1 MITLRIDFVVNVP
14 TAIQF
19 MNDAVGGQDGIC
31 IKMKITLK
39 VIYLVINRAVV
50 ENKKKISDKESFF
63 DYQMVIK
70 LVRCDQMHH

>member
-19 MNDAVGGQDGIC
+19 MNDAVGVQDGIC

-70 LVRCDQMHH
+70 

>member
-1 MITLRIDFVVNVP
+1 MITLRIDVVVNVP

-19 MNDAVGGQDGIC
+19 MNDAVGVQDGIC

-50 ENKKKISDKESFF
+50 ENKKKISDKEPFF

-70 LVRCDQMHH
+70 

>member
-1 MITLRIDFVVNVP
+1 MITLRIDFVVNVL

-19 MNDAVGGQDGIC
+19 MNDAVGVQDGIC

-39 VIYLVINRAVV
+39 VIYIVINRAVV

-70 LVRCDQMHH
+70 

>member
-1 MITLRIDFVVNVP
+1 MITLRIDVVVNVP

-19 MNDAVGGQDGIC
+19 MNDAVGVQDGIC

-50 ENKKKISDKESFF
+50 EKKKISDKESFF

-70 LVRCDQMHH
+70 

>member
-1 MITLRIDFVVNVP
+1 MITLRIDVVVNVP

-19 MNDAVGGQDGIC
+19 MNDAVGVQDGIC
-31 IKMKITLK
+31 IKMKITFK

-50 ENKKKISDKESFF
+50 EKKISDKESFF

-70 LVRCDQMHH
+70 

>member
-19 MNDAVGGQDGIC
+19 MNDAVGVQDGTC

-39 VIYLVINRAVV
+39 VIYFIYWVINRAVV
-50 ENKKKISDKESFF
+50 EKKKISDKESFF

-70 LVRCDQMHH
+70 

>member
-19 MNDAVGGQDGIC
+19 MNDAVGVQDGIC

-63 DYQMVIK
+63 DYQIVIK
-70 LVRCDQMHH
+70 

>member
-19 MNDAVGGQDGIC
+19 MNDAVGVQDGIC

-39 VIYLVINRAVV
+39 VIYLVINRTVV
-50 ENKKKISDKESFF
+50 EKKKISDKESFF

-70 LVRCDQMHH
+70 

>member
-19 MNDAVGGQDGIC
+19 MNDAVEVQDGIC

-50 ENKKKISDKESFF
+50 ENKKKISDKESFY

-70 LVRCDQMHH
+70 

>member
-19 MNDAVGGQDGIC
+19 MNDAVGVQDGIC

-50 ENKKKISDKESFF
+50 ENKKIKISDKESFF

-70 LVRCDQMHH
+70 

>member
-19 MNDAVGGQDGIC
+19 MNDAVGVQDGIC

-50 ENKKKISDKESFF
+50 ENKKKNK
-63 DYQMVIK
+63 
-70 LVRCDQMHH
+70 R

>member
-1 MITLRIDFVVNVP
+1 MITLRIDVVVNVP

-19 MNDAVGGQDGIC
+19 MNDAVGVQDGIC

-50 ENKKKISDKESFF
+50 ENKKKNK
-63 DYQMVIK
+63 
-70 LVRCDQMHH
+70 R

>member
-19 MNDAVGGQDGIC
+19 MNDAVGVQDGIC

-50 ENKKKISDKESFF
+50 ENKKNK
-63 DYQMVIK
+63 
-70 LVRCDQMHH
+70 R

>member
-19 MNDAVGGQDGIC
+19 MNDAVGVQDGIC
-31 IKMKITLK
+31 IKKKITLK
-39 VIYLVINRAVV
+39 VIYFISGVINRAVV
-50 ENKKKISDKESFF
+50 ENEKKISDKESFF

-70 LVRCDQMHH
+70 

>member
-19 MNDAVGGQDGIC
+19 MNDTVGVQDGIC

-70 LVRCDQMHH
+70 

>member
-1 MITLRIDFVVNVP
+1 MITLRIDVVVNVP

-19 MNDAVGGQDGIC
+19 MNDAVGVQDGIC

-70 LVRCDQMHH
+70 